1 VKAKYVALLVFLALA
16 VALAASWEVCLSS
29 IAQWLAAGD
38 KVLEPADVIIVL
50 SGEQGER
57 METAVKLYK
66 QGLAPRLLMTGGP
79 VEWNVP
85 AAEVMA
91 WQAESLGVPP
101 QDIVLE
107 RRASST
113 YENAVYT
120 LEILKEKGWRS
131 AIVVTSPYHLRRT
144 RFIFEKVFAGSNI
157 RLSFYGAENPW
168 LVPEEW
174 WRQDRGIE
182 VVGMEYFKL
191 VWYWVRYGIS
201 TGEIIP

>member
-1 VKAKYVALLVFLALA
+1 MVATMVGSWQDGLCSVARWLVVEDNAL
-16 VALAASWEVCLSS
+16 
-29 IAQWLAAGD
+29 Q
-38 KVLEPADVIIVL
+38 PADVIIVL

-57 METAVKLYK
+57 VETAVKLYK
-66 QGLAPRLLMTGGP
+66 QGFAPRLLMTGGP
-79 VEWNVP
+79 VEWNV
-85 AAEVMA
+85 AAADIMA

-120 LEILKEKGWRS
+120 LEILKQKGWRS

-182 VVGMEYFKL
+182 VVGIEYFKL
-191 VWYWVRYGIS
+191 LWYWVRYGIS

>member
-1 VKAKYVALLVFLALA
+1 MLGLLTLALTIS
-16 VALAASWEVCLSS
+16 VATSRPLWLPWVAR
-29 IAQWLAAGD
+29 WLATGD
-38 KVLEPADVIIVL
+38 KVLEQTDVIIVL

-57 METAVKLYK
+57 VETAVKLYK
-66 QGLAPRLLMTGGP
+66 QGFAPRLLMTGGP

-85 AAEVMA
+85 AAEIMA

-157 RLSFYGAENPW
+157 RLSFYGAEDAW

-174 WRQDRGIE
+174 WHDDKGIE
-182 VVGMEYFKL
+182 VVGIEYLKL
-191 VWYWVRYGIS
+191 LWYFVRYGFS
-201 TGEIIP
+201 PGN

>member
-1 VKAKYVALLVFLALA
+1 MKARYIVLVVLLVLVVALLASREVWLPGMARWLA
-16 VALAASWEVCLSS
+16 VE
-29 IAQWLAAGD
+29 D
-38 KVLEPADVIIVL
+38 KVLEPVDVIIVL

-57 METAVKLYK
+57 VETAVKLYK
-66 QGLAPRLLMTGGP
+66 QGLAPRLLLTGGP

-85 AAEVMA
+85 AAEIMA

-107 RRASST
+107 GRASST

-120 LEILKEKGWRS
+120 LEILKEQGWRS

-157 RLSFYGAENPW
+157 RLSFYGAENLW
-168 LVPEEW
+168 LVPEKW

-182 VVGMEYFKL
+182 VVGIEYFKL
-191 VWYWVRYGIS
+191 LWYWVRYGIS

>member
-1 VKAKYVALLVFLALA
+1 MKGRYVALLALIA
-16 VALAASWEVCLSS
+16 MVATMVGSWQDGLCSV
-29 IAQWLAAGD
+29 ARWLVVEDNA
-38 KVLEPADVIIVL
+38 LQPADVIIVL

-57 METAVKLYK
+57 VETAVKLYK
-66 QGLAPRLLMTGGP
+66 QGFAPRLLMTGGP
-79 VEWNVP
+79 VEWNV
-85 AAEVMA
+85 AAADIMA

-120 LEILKEKGWRS
+120 LEILKQKGWRS

-182 VVGMEYFKL
+182 VVGIEYFKL
-191 VWYWVRYGIS
+191 LWYWVRYGIS

>member
-1 VKAKYVALLVFLALA
+1 MKAKYIALLVFLALA
-16 VALAASWEVCLSS
+16 VALAASWKVWLHW
-29 IAQWLAAGD
+29 IAQWLAAGNE
-38 KVLEPADVIIVL
+38 VLEPSDVIIVL

-57 METAVKLYK
+57 VETAVKLYT
-66 QGLAPRLLMTGGP
+66 QGFAPCLLMTGGP
-79 VEWNVP
+79 VEWNVA
-85 AAEVMA
+85 AAEIMA

-107 RRASST
+107 RKATST
-113 YENAVYT
+113 YENALYT
-120 LEILKEKGWRS
+120 LKILKEKGWRS

-157 RLSFYGAENPW
+157 HLSFYGAENPW

-191 VWYWVRYGIS
+191 VWYFIRYGVAPGI
-201 TGEIIP
+201 